1 MRKNSPFRN
10 FKREEITQE
19 EFNSEFE
26 IKMSLSKEQLQ
37 EFIKT
42 GKTILTKEQLEEY
55 KRRLKNLI
63 SQETLEKLKIKNNLK
78 NSIK

>member
-19 EFNSEFE
+19 EFNSEFDK
-26 IKMSLSKEQLQ
+26 KMSLSKEQLQ

-42 GKTILTKEQLEEY
+42 GKTIFTKEQLEQF
-55 KRRLKNLI
+55 KRRYKQII
-63 SQETLEKLKIKNNLK
+63 SEETLEKLKIKNNLK
-78 NSIK
+78 KLIK